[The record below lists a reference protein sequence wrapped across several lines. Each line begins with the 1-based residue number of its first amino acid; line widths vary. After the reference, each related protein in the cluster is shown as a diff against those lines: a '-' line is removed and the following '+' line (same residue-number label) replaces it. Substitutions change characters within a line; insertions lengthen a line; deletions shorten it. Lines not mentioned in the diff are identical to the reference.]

1 MDGQGTGTGKHMV
14 VSALLTFPVQSVR
27 RSRAVATGD
36 RVALRLCPRSVNSQS
51 CCHSLQTFPTHFR
64 RAIALPRSLFA
75 AVEAPSFWTAVYP
88 RLTRTRGRS
97 RGRAPFRCFLTRA
110 QGPSL
115 PRFQNCPDQTLDCRD
130 NSETE
135 NCPDQTLDCSR
146 PGSLA

>member
-97 RGRAPFRCFLTRA
+97 PSRGRAPFRCFLTRA

-115 PRFQNCPDQTLDCRD
+115 PRFQNCPDQTLDCR
-130 NSETE
+130 SAGRY
-135 NCPDQTLDCSR
+135 LSR